1 MLFVKCALHELWQNC
16 PRYIYRY
23 KRVAQSRYTSDNMGN
38 FPLAEWKRIDLL
50 EDVLPRNDKEKVK
63 SFEKININDWL
74 AKVKSGASDV

>member
-1 MLFVKCALHELWQNC
+1 
-16 PRYIYRY
+16 
-23 KRVAQSRYTSDNMGN
+23 MGN